1 MSLIEYIIPSLL
13 AIAAIP
19 LATVLNYFI
28 LRRLFK
34 SQTTGILDIL
44 KETQEW
50 KEINELI
57 SKLKVFVDSKE
68 AEEMLEDIKRI
79 LKEL

>member
-1 MSLIEYIIPSLL
+1 MSMIEYIVPSLL

-19 LATVLNYFI
+19 LATILNYFI

-50 KEINELI
+50 IEISELI
-57 SKLKVFVDSKE
+57 NKLRVFVDSEE
-68 AEEMLEDIKRI
+68 AEEMLKELKRI
-79 LKEL
+79 MKEL